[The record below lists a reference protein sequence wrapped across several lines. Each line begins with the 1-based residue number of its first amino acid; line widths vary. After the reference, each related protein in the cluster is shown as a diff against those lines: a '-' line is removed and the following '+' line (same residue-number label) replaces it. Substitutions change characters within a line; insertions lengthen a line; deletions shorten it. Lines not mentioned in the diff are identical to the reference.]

1 MRPLSPLVLVLVLL
15 LPLPAS
21 AQNQDIQDA
30 IDAKLGAIR
39 FVRSLEDPAGG
50 FRRTPADKA
59 PGLRATSGGVRS
71 LGFLGQPV
79 PNKEKHAAFVLKCYD
94 PATGGF
100 AEPGAKP
107 DVPLTAIGVI
117 AAAELGVP
125 KEKYAKAL
133 DYLKANAKTFEEM
146 RVGCAA
152 VEAWGPKDS
161 PIDVTAWLAA
171 ADDHRAA
178 AAKNPDDGLAR
189 EVASAAAMPL
199 RVGVPRRQLAGA
211 AKLDDILQAGQRPDG
226 GWGKAGAKESDFD
239 TTYRVMRALYLMKER
254 PKDRAKLRAYVARH
268 RNPDGG
274 YSAAPGEGS
283 SLSGVYYAAI
293 ITKWLDEL
301 EK

>member
-1 MRPLSPLVLVLVLL
+1 MRT
-15 LPLPAS
+15 LPALGLALLAPATAF
-21 AQNQDIQDA
+21 AQDEA
-30 IDAKLGAIR
+30 IDRAVKEKLASVR
-39 FVRSLEDPAGG
+39 FVLSLEDPAGG

-79 PNKEKHAAFVLKCYD
+79 PNKDKHAAFVLTCYD

-117 AAAELGVP
+117 AAAELGIP

-133 DYLKANAKTFEEM
+133 DYLKANAKTFEEV
-146 RVGCAA
+146 RVGAAA
-152 VEAWGPKDS
+152 VEAWGPKDC
-161 PIDVTAWLAA
+161 PIDLKPWFEVGAQYAKSIPGQPA
-171 ADDHRAA
+171 ADGGAR
-178 AAKNPDDGLAR
+178 DGGS
-189 EVASAAAMPL
+189 VAAMYL
-199 RVGVPRRQLAGA
+199 RVGKPCPDVGNALYL
-211 AKLDDILQAGQRPDG
+211 KCGQREDG
-226 GWGKAGAKESDFD
+226 GWGLKDAKASDFD
-239 TTYRVMRALYLMKER
+239 STYRVMRALYLMKTR
-254 PKDRAKLRAYVARH
+254 PYGPAQLRGFVAAR

-274 YSAAPGEGS
+274 YGMTPGEGS

-301 EK
+301 EKK